1 MEETKMKIKNE
12 DGKYIEKNVPND
24 LVSNYEMI
32 GWEIVKEEKK
42 IIENKPL
49 VKDDKKINE

>member
-32 GWEIVKEEKK
+32 GWEIVKKEKK